1 MQNMSPVLW
10 QFCHRAHRVPQPG
23 QTAEVHAPDSRLSFG
38 NDQFYFYCRA
48 REPPSHL
55 KLQKRLGLNKAVIFL
70 QGCFSLAVR
79 KPFRHW
85 LFLSGTANELQL
97 QRENL
102 RSCGVSSEMGCTF
115 APTFCRGLCHQLAP
129 VLLIS

>member
-1 MQNMSPVLW
+1 MQNISPVLW

-23 QTAEVHAPDSRLSFG
+23 QTAEVHAPNSRLSFG

-48 REPPSHL
+48 QEPPSHL

-97 QRENL
+97 QRETSKAVEFPQRWDAL
-102 RSCGVSSEMGCTF
+102 LHLLSIEVST
-115 APTFCRGLCHQLAP
+115 TGLHQ
-129 VLLIS
+129 SF